1 MSVKDKIIF
10 GILVI
15 LIAVAGY
22 FQYMASNMIS
32 RMDELNENDSK
43 HVDVV
48 HNEFREDL
56 RKLTL
61 KFIGRGKHLQK
72 AQQDI
77 VANTEFIEYVTDSLG
92 NAIQL
97 VQYNLDELD
106 RTVSKKFDN
115 VEQALNYLAKRK
127 DIKNSMEDMKA
138 DSRDPSNWD
147 LDPNTYPHN
156 TLIDNVMNQ
165 ARSKAWAKLNDPSHP
180 GYTRVQALKSEKDGK
195 DSKTRDN
202 RQEIL
207 DLSFPNKSIDQ
218 FPKN

>member
-10 GILVI
+10 GVLVI
-15 LIAVAGY
+15 LIAVASY
-22 FQYMASNMIS
+22 FQYMATNMIS

-43 HVDVV
+43 HVDIV

-56 RKLTL
+56 RQLNL

-77 VANTEFIEYVTDSLG
+77 ILNTEYIEYVTDSLG

-115 VEQALNYLAKRK
+115 IEADIQDLTDTFNRERRRTKNERS
-127 DIKNSMEDMKA
+127 DIKQTITAIQSEIK
-138 DSRDPSNWD
+138 
-147 LDPNTYPHN
+147 L
-156 TLIDNVMNQ
+156 
-165 ARSKAWAKLNDPSHP
+165 LNDKVFGIPEE
-180 GYTRVQALKSEKDGK
+180 EKKKKK
-195 DSKTRDN
+195 D
-202 RQEIL
+202 
-207 DLSFPNKSIDQ
+207 
-218 FPKN
+218 

>member
-115 VEQALNYLAKRK
+115 VEADIQDLTVLFIPGRNDARMRHAFCPKRRSMLDGCICSFSNCVLETICWFCNSFLIFWDGSTDLWAVCSFEHIFFPYKMVGLARF
-127 DIKNSMEDMKA
+127 ELTT
-138 DSRDPSNWD
+138 SRPPDER
-147 LDPNTYPHN
+147 
-156 TLIDNVMNQ
+156 
-165 ARSKAWAKLNDPSHP
+165 A
-180 GYTRVQALKSEKDGK
+180 TRLRYS
-195 DSKTRDN
+195 
-202 RQEIL
+202 
-207 DLSFPNKSIDQ
+207 P
-218 FPKN
+218 